1 MSPAP
6 RVANSSDLPNAQR
19 QLETAERSAKLWEGT
34 AWEAAT
40 AEAKAHVAA
49 AVDDVED
56 AQHQITVAA
65 EGSRQR
71 GNPSTPSGV
80 PTPSRR
86 LVTRRANGGITLGG
100 TDRGERTAQRR
111 PGEGST
117 ATMSA
122 RRSPGRR
129 HITTA
134 RSDHP

>member
-49 AVDDVED
+49 AVGDVED

-65 EGSRQR
+65 ERF
-71 GNPSTPSGV
+71 
-80 PTPSRR
+80 
-86 LVTRRANGGITLGG
+86 
-100 TDRGERTAQRR
+100 
-111 PGEGST
+111 
-117 ATMSA
+117 
-122 RRSPGRR
+122 
-129 HITTA
+129 TTA
-134 RSDHP
+134 GQPLDAERCRRQAAAW